1 MCTIHL
7 SDNDFAQSSDD
18 CIINPDNCPD
28 GLSFSIFYMP
38 DYAEAETDT
47 ALADPHGNF
56 EREYILSNG
65 GDIGSPGFSIYREG
79 NILFSE

>member
-1 MCTIHL
+1 
-7 SDNDFAQSSDD
+7 
-18 CIINPDNCPD
+18 
-28 GLSFSIFYMP
+28 MP

-47 ALADPHGNF
+47 ALADPHANF

-79 NILFSE
+79 NILFPEWITDINPHKVYIFMYVFWFTQ

>member
-1 MCTIHL
+1 
-7 SDNDFAQSSDD
+7 
-18 CIINPDNCPD
+18 
-28 GLSFSIFYMP
+28 MP

-56 EREYILSNG
+56 EREYILSSG

-79 NILFSE
+79 NILFSEWIT

>member
-1 MCTIHL
+1 
-7 SDNDFAQSSDD
+7 
-18 CIINPDNCPD
+18 
-28 GLSFSIFYMP
+28 MP

-47 ALADPHGNF
+47 ALADPHGYF

>member
-1 MCTIHL
+1 
-7 SDNDFAQSSDD
+7 
-18 CIINPDNCPD
+18 
-28 GLSFSIFYMP
+28 MP

-47 ALADPHGNF
+47 ALADPHANF

-79 NILFSE
+79 SILFFESIVKFFISIITYTLADSGFF

>member
-1 MCTIHL
+1 
-7 SDNDFAQSSDD
+7 
-18 CIINPDNCPD
+18 
-28 GLSFSIFYMP
+28 MP

-79 NILFSE
+79 NILFSK

>member
-1 MCTIHL
+1 
-7 SDNDFAQSSDD
+7 
-18 CIINPDNCPD
+18 
-28 GLSFSIFYMP
+28 MP

-47 ALADPHGNF
+47 ALADPHANF

-79 NILFSE
+79 SILFSKAILKFLIIKVYIFFNSNSNRSN